1 LDLER
6 KDRTFEE
13 MANEAANL
21 LSSWWVCVSQVGF
34 IMFWPKGKKVI
45 EY

>member
-1 LDLER
+1 VIDEMEKELAKKLNLDLER

-21 LSSWWVCVSQVGF
+21 LSS
-34 IMFWPKGKKVI
+34 
-45 EY
+45 